1 MLKGATQSFPGST
14 VAARCKAATQEYAE
28 WCRANSIFPR
38 VKAITEAWVSPPKGK
53 PLMLSQSHAKAAA
66 LRHMVPWLISLC
78 EARADESEEATLR
91 LTLLREL
98 HAMDQVWSS
107 ALPRRF
113 LGSEEAARAAGHCEQ
128 ALETL
133 RVLQLP
139 GRWRLVPKCHAL
151 THIAYDS
158 VLTNPRVVHCYQDE
172 DFVGRAKRIWGN
184 CHAAQ
189 AELRAVQRY
198 TMHAAVRLNAR
209 AEAILGLRGQRG
221 R

>member
-1 MLKGATQSFPGST
+1 M
-14 VAARCKAATQEYAE
+14 
-28 WCRANSIFPR
+28 
-38 VKAITEAWVSPPKGK
+38 KAITEAWVTPAKGK

-133 RVLQLP
+133 RVLATQLP

-198 TMHAAVRLNAR
+198 ALHAAVRLNAR
-209 AEAILGLRGQRG
+209 AEAILGLRVARAGGRGQRG